1 MTKQEFIAGL
11 RAKLSDVP
19 EREAEERI
27 SFYSEMIDDRMEE
40 GLSEE
45 DAVSAVGTVED
56 IASQIME
63 DIPREKHEKEKAKP
77 KRELGVLAILL
88 LILGSPIWLSLAVAV
103 LAVVIS
109 VYASLWSVIVSLWAV
124 FGSLVGTSLGGFV
137 TSLVFFF
144 GGKAIPGVA
153 MLGVAVLC
161 VGLSIFA
168 FFGSLAATKG
178 LVWLTRKTAL
188 WIKGLFVK
196 KEAI

>member
-1 MTKQEFIAGL
+1 MNK
-11 RAKLSDVP
+11 
-19 EREAEERI
+19 ERWK
-27 SFYSEMIDDRMEE
+27 
-40 GLSEE
+40 
-45 DAVSAVGTVED
+45 T
-56 IASQIME
+56 
-63 DIPREKHEKEKAKP
+63 
-77 KRELGVLAILL
+77 LL

-103 LAVVIS
+103 VSVVIS

-124 FGSLVGTSLGGFV
+124 FGSLVGTSFGGFV

-144 GGKAIPGVA
+144 SENAIPGVA

-178 LVWLTRKTAL
+178 LVWLTCRIAL
-188 WIKGLFVK
+188 WIKGWFVK